1 MGGLCEG
8 RRGGNWRLAG
18 PPPAPPA
25 EPSSRPLPPPA
36 SSSQSASAAMA
47 GAPTLALLLLGQLLA
62 ATVTLTE
69 AQVSVGPWA
78 RRARL

>member
-1 MGGLCEG
+1 
-8 RRGGNWRLAG
+8 
-18 PPPAPPA
+18 
-25 EPSSRPLPPPA
+25 
-36 SSSQSASAAMA
+36 MA

-69 AQVSVGPWA
+69 AQVSVGPGA